1 MTTSF
6 TPEPRPGNPAAASTN
21 PAVESNTATAAAA
34 QTNPG
39 GEQPQAAKP
48 DSSPD
53 TAPAT
58 DGKDDKDADGK
69 DQASGSENSPADS
82 EKSTDG
88 KESAPGDTEG
98 EAAEEDPGTY
108 TTTEPGF
115 PIGELIA
122 ALVQPGISAAMMLPS
137 MAMSL
142 PSTAMGL
149 AGPLLSSLIAL
160 LGQAGQHPAAPAQSA
175 PPPPPPAE
183 SPVKN
188 SQGAGPDAY
197 RDAAKKT
204 EAKEGAVREKDENA
218 EKAVTKGHV
227 VQAQAR
233 GDMHAITTQLELA
246 IRRTPPGPEGR
257 AAMTQQIRASISDA
271 RDVVLRAQDAYTQ
284 VAGQLVQV

>member
-21 PAVESNTATAAAA
+21 PAVESNTATATAA
-34 QTNPG
+34 QANPDNK
-39 GEQPQAAKP
+39 QQADAAKP
-48 DSSPD
+48 EAAPD
-53 TAPAT
+53 GAT
-58 DGKDDKDADGK
+58 SKDERDEKTADGG
-69 DQASGSENSPADS
+69 DQASTEGNSSDSENA
-82 EKSTDG
+82 TDG
-88 KESAPGDTEG
+88 KESGPAEGDGDTT
-98 EAAEEDPGTY
+98 EDPETY

-160 LGQAGQHPAAPAQSA
+160 LGQAGHPPAAPAQSA
-175 PPPPPPAE
+175 PPPPPAE

-197 RDAAKKT
+197 RDAAEKT
-204 EAKEGAVREKDENA
+204 EAKEGAVREKDENT
-218 EKAVTKGHV
+218 EKAVTQGHV

-257 AAMTQQIRASISDA
+257 AAVTQQIRASISDA
-271 RDVVLRAQDAYTQ
+271 RDVVLRTQDAYTQ
-284 VAGQLVQV
+284 VAGQLVRV

>member
-21 PAVESNTATAAAA
+21 PAVESNTATATAA
-34 QTNPG
+34 QTNPD
-39 GEQPQAAKP
+39 GEQPHPAKP
-48 DSSPD
+48 ESSPD
-53 TAPAT
+53 GAPAT
-58 DGKDDKDADGK
+58 DNKDDKDADGK
-69 DQASGSENSPADS
+69 DHAPGAENNPPDG
-82 EKSTDG
+82 EKSTDN
-88 KESAPGDTEG
+88 KEPAPGDTEG

-160 LGQAGQHPAAPAQSA
+160 LGQAGHPPAAPAQSA
-175 PPPPPPAE
+175 PPPPPAE

-197 RDAAKKT
+197 REAAEKT
-204 EAKEGAVREKDENA
+204 EAKEGAVREKDENT
-218 EKAVTKGHV
+218 EKAVTQGHV

-257 AAMTQQIRASISDA
+257 AAVTQQIRASISDA
-271 RDVVLRAQDAYTQ
+271 RDVVLRTQDAYTQ
-284 VAGQLVQV
+284 VAGQLVRV

>member
-6 TPEPRPGNPAAASTN
+6 TPEPRPGNPAVASTN
-21 PAVESNTATAAAA
+21 PAVESNTATATAAHA
-34 QTNPG
+34 NTDDKQ
-39 GEQPQAAKP
+39 QPDAAKP
-48 DSSPD
+48 DG
-53 TAPAT
+53 APS
-58 DGKDDKDADGK
+58 KDERDEKSADGG
-69 DQASGSENSPADS
+69 DHASAEGDPSDGEKPA
-82 EKSTDG
+82 DG
-88 KESAPGDTEG
+88 KESGSEDADGD
-98 EAAEEDPGTY
+98 AAEDPETY

-137 MAMSL
+137 MAMAL

-160 LGQAGQHPAAPAQSA
+160 LGHAGPPPAATAQSA
-175 PPPPPPAE
+175 PPPPQAE

-204 EAKEGAVREKDENA
+204 EAKEGAVRENDEKA
-218 EKAVTKGHV
+218 EKAVAEGNT

-233 GDMHAITTQLELA
+233 NDMHAITAQLELA

-257 AAMTQQIRASISDA
+257 AAVTQQIRASIGDA
-271 RDVVLRAQDAYTQ
+271 RNVVLRAQDAYTQ
-284 VAGQLVQV
+284 VASQLVPV

>member
-6 TPEPRPGNPAAASTN
+6 TPEPRPGNPAIASTN
-21 PAVESNTATAAAA
+21 PAVESNTATATAA
-34 QTNPG
+34 QANPDNK
-39 GEQPQAAKP
+39 EQPDAAKP
-48 DSSPD
+48 EAAPDGATSKDERDEKSADGGDRAATEGNPSDSENP
-53 TAPAT
+53 T
-58 DGKDDKDADGK
+58 DSKESGRADADG
-69 DQASGSENSPADS
+69 
-82 EKSTDG
+82 
-88 KESAPGDTEG
+88 DTT
-98 EAAEEDPGTY
+98 EDPETY

-122 ALVQPGISAAMMLPS
+122 ALVQPGISAAM
-137 MAMSL
+137 SL

-160 LGQAGQHPAAPAQSA
+160 LGQAGHPPAAPAQSA

-197 RDAAKKT
+197 RDAAEKT
-204 EAKEGAVREKDENA
+204 EAKEGAVREKDENT
-218 EKAVTKGHV
+218 EKAVTQGHV

-257 AAMTQQIRASISDA
+257 AAVTQQIRASISDA
-271 RDVVLRAQDAYTQ
+271 RDVVLRTQDAYTQ
-284 VAGQLVQV
+284 VAGQLVRV